1 MAAGSD
7 VGALGFAASSEITC
21 SASWL
26 VFGATPALEGV
37 ASITFST
44 FLFAADVPFADAG
57 LPSPCECLAGESPVA
72 SEAAGVVSGVAPLSF
87 GASVPGDS
95 SAPACP
101 LCSVSSAAVRS
112 TDGPSGALPFSFA
125 CSPLAVSPASFFPFA
140 DVASQTTMAGSRVAA
155 VLVSSPSA
163 SDKAQWLLALAAFDC
178 TDSAM
183 EPGISHSE
191 GVHTA
196 KTDATVPAMKR
207 KYRM

>member
-1 MAAGSD
+1 MHD
-7 VGALGFAASSEITC
+7 TMPKWYLIDWTTLF
-21 SASWL
+21 
-26 VFGATPALEGV
+26 V
-37 ASITFST
+37 ASCVA
-44 FLFAADVPFADAG
+44 LNVP
-57 LPSPCECLAGESPVA
+57 SQ
-72 SEAAGVVSGVAPLSF
+72 
-87 GASVPGDS
+87 
-95 SAPACP
+95 CP
-101 LCSVSSAAVRS
+101 QLKMV
-112 TDGPSGALPFSFA
+112 
-125 CSPLAVSPASFFPFA
+125 FPFA

-191 GVHTA
+191 GVHSA